1 MIGYTPV
8 SDDRLLKSMRGEG
21 AERASRL
28 AIIPY
33 ANTVRESS
41 IRDQFAHLV
50 VEPGKPIFQP
60 AADLIDFIDT
70 HANEWELPIKAPLR
84 EPKKSKMVERT
95 CEGCGKPYRT
105 GVGYRYC
112 SNCQSISGTGCT
124 PRAICSESLEKPR
137 PIPTMSA
144 QLGKAIPILGARM
157 PSKPSKIR
165 NKETLCQTVTRRS
178 VRLRRACAAPE
189 SRRFP

>member
-112 SNCQSISGTGCT
+112 SNCQSAIRDRLYAEGYLQRV
-124 PRAICSESLEKPR
+124 PRKTKANPDNVGAAWKGDPNPWGENAVKALEDP
-137 PIPTMSA
+137 
-144 QLGKAIPILGARM
+144 Q
-157 PSKPSKIR
+157 
-165 NKETLCQTVTRRS
+165 
-178 VRLRRACAAPE
+178 
-189 SRRFP
+189 